1 MNPEYE
7 LLREATAEE
16 LFGTDKAG
24 LPVYTLPEVDALAR
38 IVERAGIDG
47 EPQSAYLATVRT
59 TLYLDDAGTRT
70 LRWHLQ
76 SSQRHATSPL
86 DTPPSLPLMVVLTWA
101 AEQMQAGSDMAS
113 NNYYGRLFPLLDVP
127 ESRQQKLIVDYRA
140 AAETIWGSL
149 NAWLEAWEGERGV
162 PTAYAIGGMRLI
174 GLPMSQA
181 VVRRHDRNGLLA
193 AFEAEGLPPGFRMG
207 GPDMELALD
216 PYATKVPSPLS
227 KNLCRL
233 WTVPAARERIVQAAC
248 LELESWTGGSA
259 GDDGGARTSHTS
271 RLLAYLR
278 TFPRKVVEFNL
289 AISTGSSAP
298 LFAVFE
304 GPDGSLEVPTTPAS
318 AGTVRLASTDAL
330 NAESLLGDVLKVRL
344 GEDEG
349 AIERRPRRIVPLRWD
364 ELQGCFVEVERVAL
378 GEDNVVLAM
387 ADTRVRLVRH
397 IEQCA
402 RPGWEVLDGVRGVPD
417 GWIFVRQVQIV
428 TAPDGPTHVELLPLV
443 PRARTSLTL
452 RGGFVLPGR
461 LRKWSSLAPPEVVAL
476 AAGAKRMTVKVFEG
490 SRLAREDELVSETSD
505 GELAIV
511 TLEKHKLEDGEY
523 TVAMYVDYAKRPAST
538 ATMRLRSADSPLFNV
553 EEVDLQLVYAPESG
567 PTWPVSAGP
576 PDWTSFVNGARVSG
590 TPIGVPSRTVMPE
603 FAPRKKSAAAPAR
616 KQFRLG
622 VKVPSNACMTTGRHR
637 FQLPPAV
644 DGKPVSRTIDGE
656 CETCGLV
663 KRFAATPWAA
673 KKKAKTE
680 RTTAISPVDIPP
692 VVPQQETDQQIAFDA
707 LSHIGYGSHSVFE
720 RIASQIEGSG
730 LFADTFLRRQ
740 EVTGHIDVRRDEYM
754 QPVEWAINAATM
766 VPVSGG
772 EWVLMGARSNR
783 LVGNLRSLLTGIG
796 TVDQGND
803 AGILRVVVKAEP
815 GAMAALTEELLAL
828 GVEVLVTSPAS
839 DIAISLPSLGEVEA
853 GLKRV
858 ALPSFRSLELWD
870 TNSAGWRPAT
880 SLATTGAFRL
890 RDFRSIYGVRS
901 RADLE
906 EGTIAIAGPQL
917 AKHVANRWAHDP
929 LVGYHARSGSVVV
942 PLGADLPGLYGRALS
957 VCSGRAPREIPDNKM
972 LQYPDVPKDVADL
985 VTDRLMN

>member
-1 MNPEYE
+1 MNPKYE

-24 LPVYTLPEVDALAR
+24 LPVYTLPEADALAR
-38 IVERAGIDG
+38 IVQRAGIDG
-47 EPQSAYLATVRT
+47 EPQAAYLATVRT
-59 TLYLDDAGTRT
+59 SLYLQDAGTST
-70 LRWHLQ
+70 LRWHVQ
-76 SSQRHATSPL
+76 SSQLHAKKPL

-127 ESRQQKLIVDYRA
+127 VSRQQKLIVDYRA
-140 AAETIWGSL
+140 AAETLWGSL

-181 VVRRHDRNGLLA
+181 VVRRHDRNGLLS

-207 GPDMELALD
+207 GSDMELALD

-248 LELESWTGGSA
+248 LELEAWTGASDRGDAGSRA
-259 GDDGGARTSHTS
+259 PHSS

-289 AISTGSSAP
+289 AMSTGSSVP
-298 LFAVFE
+298 TFALFE
-304 GPDGSLEVPTTPAS
+304 GPDESIVVPTTPTS

-330 NAESLLGDVLKVRL
+330 SAESLLGDVLKGKL

-349 AIERRPRRIVPLRWD
+349 VIERRPRRIVPLRWD

-387 ADTRVRLVRH
+387 ADTRVRLERH
-397 IEQCA
+397 LEQCA
-402 RPGWEVLDGVRGVPD
+402 RPGWEVLDGVSGVPD

-428 TAPDGPTHVELLPLV
+428 AAPDGQTHVEILPLV
-443 PRARTSLTL
+443 PRTRTSLTL
-452 RGGFVLPGR
+452 RGGFVMPGR

-476 AAGAKRMTVKVFEG
+476 AAGAATVTVKVFEG
-490 SRLAREDELVSETSD
+490 SRLAPDDEVVSETSD
-505 GELAIV
+505 GELGIV
-511 TLEKHKLEDGEY
+511 TLEKHELGDGEY
-523 TVAMYVDYAKRPAST
+523 TVAMYVDGARRPSST
-538 ATMRLRSADSPLFNV
+538 ATMRLRSADTPLFNV

-567 PTWPVSAGP
+567 PRWPVSAGP
-576 PDWTSFVNGARVSG
+576 PDWTSFVNGARISG
-590 TPIGVPSRTVMPE
+590 TPVGVPSRMVMPE
-603 FAPRKKSAAAPAR
+603 FAPRKKPSVATAR
-616 KQFRLG
+616 KQVRLG
-622 VKVPSNACMTTGRHR
+622 TRVPANSCMTTGRHR

-673 KKKAKTE
+673 KKKAKTGA
-680 RTTAISPVDIPP
+680 TSAASPVHIPP
-692 VVPQQETDQQIAFDA
+692 VVPHEETDQQIAFDA
-707 LSHIGYGSHSVFE
+707 LSHIGHGSYSVFE
-720 RIASQIEGSG
+720 RIACQVEGSG

-740 EVTGHIDVRRDEYM
+740 EVTGHIDVRRDQYM
-754 QPVEWAINAATM
+754 QAVEWAINAATL
-766 VPVSGG
+766 VPVPDG
-772 EWVLMGARSNR
+772 WVLIGARSKS
-783 LVGNLRSLLTGIG
+783 LVDSLRALLTGIG
-796 TVDQGND
+796 SVHQSND
-803 AGILRVVVKAEP
+803 AGILRVVVKANP
-815 GAMAALTEELLAL
+815 DLMATLKQDLLDLGVDLLAS
-828 GVEVLVTSPAS
+828 SPAV
-839 DIAISLPSLGEVEA
+839 DIANSLPSLGEVEA
-853 GLKRV
+853 GLERV
-858 ALPSFRSLELWD
+858 AVPSFRSLELWD
-870 TNSAGWRPAT
+870 TASASWCPAT

-890 RDFRSIYGVRS
+890 RDFRSVYGVRS

-906 EGTIAIAGPQL
+906 AGTIAFAGPQL
-917 AKHVANRWAHDP
+917 VKHIANRWAGDP

-942 PLGADLPGLYGRALS
+942 PLGADLPALYGRALS
-957 VCSGRAPREIPDNKM
+957 VCSGRAPRDIPDKNM
-972 LQYPDVPKDVADL
+972 VQYPDVPKDVADL